1 MTDDRTRVPPR
12 IRRHPP
18 PELADW
24 WVWGV
29 RRIAAPIADLLLAA
43 RVLPLVFALLKVATW
58 AFTRDPNE
66 LWGAGAALAGLVAL
80 WGGGMLLGRFSAE
93 RDSPDPE
100 RWWLSSPCQA
110 WVTQLWRAA
119 PLRRQSPA
127 SSRHPASG
135 AAEPGRGAGIV
146 SQAMAGMA
154 GVKRISPAGPLMM
167 RVMSSVKV

>member
-1 MTDDRTRVPPR
+1 MTDDRTPR
-12 IRRHPP
+12 ATQDQEVDPP

-100 RWWLSSPCQA
+100 RWWLRHR
-110 WVTQLWRAA
+110 RAK
-119 PLRRQSPA
+119 RR
-127 SSRHPASG
+127 
-135 AAEPGRGAGIV
+135 
-146 SQAMAGMA
+146 
-154 GVKRISPAGPLMM
+154 
-167 RVMSSVKV
+167 